1 MSSASAARADLAI
14 ELTMKLKALKRNN
27 IILLTCLLALMLI
40 FPMFRTDELLAKD
53 LLLNAIFFSG
63 IFSLDFSPKSLKILL
78 PLGVLTAATTWI
90 QYFFRSDTT
99 YLIDFVTTFCF
110 LVAIVALMIAHIAR
124 SREVTPTII
133 LSAINAYLLLGVL
146 SAVLLAIAD
155 ADIFTTPTQ
164 TLGIGFPG
172 PGEPTFQDYLY
183 FSFVTLTTLG
193 YGDITPLAPLSRSV
207 AVLIAIT
214 GQLYLAILV
223 AMLVG
228 KFLRPSEG
236 S

>member
-1 MSSASAARADLAI
+1 MVRPRSAPDAAI
-14 ELTMKLKALKRNN
+14 GQTMKLKALKRNN

-40 FPMFRTDELLAKD
+40 FPLARTDAPLAKD

-63 IFSLDFSPKSLKILL
+63 IFSLDFSPRSLKILL
-78 PLGVLTAATTWI
+78 PLGVLTAATTWLQHFYSNEI
-90 QYFFRSDTT
+90 N

-110 LVAIVALMIAHIAR
+110 LVAIVALMIGHIAR
-124 SREVTPTII
+124 SRVVTPTII

-146 SAVLLAIAD
+146 SAVLLAIAS
-155 ADIFTTPTQ
+155 ADVFTASPQ
-164 TLGIGFPG
+164 AMGIDFSGQA
-172 PGEPTFQDYLY
+172 EPTFHDYLY

-193 YGDITPLAPLSRSV
+193 YGDITPQSPLCRSV
-207 AVLIAIT
+207 AVLIAII
-214 GQLYLAILV
+214 GQLYMAILV

-228 KFLRPSEG
+228 KFLRRPEG

>member
-1 MSSASAARADLAI
+1 MARRRSAPDAVI
-14 ELTMKLKALKRNN
+14 GQTMKLKALKRNN

-40 FPMFRTDELLAKD
+40 FPLAKTDAPLAKD

-63 IFSLDFSPKSLKILL
+63 IFSLDFSPRSLKILL
-78 PLGVLTAATTWI
+78 PLGVLTAATTWL
-90 QYFFRSDTT
+90 QYFFFNDIN

-110 LVAIVALMIAHIAR
+110 LAAIVALMISHIAH

-146 SAVLLAIAD
+146 SAVLLAITNAD
-155 ADIFTTPTQ
+155 LFAASPQ
-164 TLGIGFPG
+164 AMGIDFSGQ
-172 PGEPTFQDYLY
+172 GEPTFHDYLY

-214 GQLYLAILV
+214 GQLYMAILI

-228 KFLRPSEG
+228 KFLRRPEG